1 MPFLANEFAL
11 ADSQAVSHVGPSGRV
26 EKDPDVVP
34 APPPP
39 HVAPGQVARPELLL
53 RTFTRASRRIRLLL
67 VFLTAVTLTN
77 VVFGAREALVGAANA
92 PGVVLPVIAWVL
104 LVFLAS
110 FALLWLWVLRE

>member
-1 MPFLANEFAL
+1 VAGTHGPVPLRNVPLWYCSTAFSS
-11 ADSQAVSHVGPSGRV
+11 SQRLFM
-26 EKDPDVVP
+26 
-34 APPPP
+34 
-39 HVAPGQVARPELLL
+39 QVARPELLL